1 MTDEERRLAELL
13 QQAVPQPPRRITA
26 ADIAAQLARRPAV
39 ARYRFSPWLPAL
51 AAASVLLVIAASSVW
66 LISGH
71 SAPSAPTAQSS
82 SAATSTSATTTA
94 SSASTSPTRTVSSA
108 STSPS
113 RPPSSSGS
121 TAPSRTATRTGPKPT
136 PSTPSAFRSGTI
148 GAFDARLLNS
158 APIGP
163 ILVSGAGAVYGIE
176 GQTVID
182 RFDPSSG
189 AITAQAP
196 ADSNANWPPLV
207 TPRAL
212 WQTAVAPGAVT
223 IRRLDPRN
231 LQQVGSTQIAAQT
244 PSSTG
249 PQWTPALAA
258 NADYSA
264 LLLGNANQIYELNPG
279 SGAVERQVSV
289 PGLVGAL
296 AVSPDGSKLYAGLN
310 VAGSG
315 TARLLVLDIR
325 HGLRTLDDTALDN
338 GPVAGLLATSGG
350 LWITYVTGRENNIR
364 FAPLTDLVHTRE
376 AIPGGGGLPA
386 TATVA
391 GGKVFLSGI
400 YTIACADPMTGA
412 VLAQAQQMGELGLTH
427 YFGSAQLVAGHYL
440 ASFQTNYSDDR
451 GLAILTPP
459 AACR

>member
-26 ADIAAQLARRPAV
+26 ADIAAQVARRPAV

-51 AAASVLLVIAASSVW
+51 AAASVLLVIAAASVW
-66 LISGH
+66 LISGR

-82 SAATSTSATTTA
+82 SAAASAPTSATHT
-94 SSASTSPTRTVSSA
+94 A

-113 RPPSSSGS
+113 RTASGAS
-121 TAPSRTATRTGPKPT
+121 PR
-136 PSTPSAFRSGTI
+136 PSTPPPFRSGVV
-148 GAFDARLLNS
+148 GAFGARMLNS
-158 APIGP
+158 ALIRPVI
-163 ILVSGAGAVYGIE
+163 VSGAGAVYGLE
-176 GQTVID
+176 GGTID

-196 ADSNANWPPLV
+196 VDPSANWPPLV
-207 TPRAL
+207 TTRAL
-212 WQTAVAPGAVT
+212 WQTAVTPGVVT
-223 IRRLDPRN
+223 VRMLDPRT
-231 LQQVGSTQIAAQT
+231 LEQVRSTQITTQT

-249 PQWTPALAA
+249 PRWTPVLAA
-258 NADYSA
+258 DANYSEI
-264 LLLGNANQIYELNPG
+264 LLGNADQIYALNPVT
-279 SGAVERQVSV
+279 GAVEHQVGIV
-289 PGLVGAL
+289 GLVGGL

-310 VAGSG
+310 VQGSG

-325 HGLRTLDDTALDN
+325 HGLLTLDDTALDN

-350 LWITYVTGRENNIR
+350 VWITYVTGRENNIR
-364 FAPLTDLVHTRE
+364 FAPLTDLAHTRE
-376 AIPGGGGLPA
+376 ATPGGGGLPA

-400 YTIACADPMTGA
+400 YTIACADPRTAA
-412 VLAQAQQMGELGLTH
+412 VRAQAQQMGELGLTH
-427 YFGSAQLVAGHYL
+427 YFGSVQLVAGHYL

-451 GLAILTPP
+451 GLAVLTPP